1 MIKLI
6 ATDIDGTLVN
16 KQKQLPPDFDRVLAA
31 LKERRIS
38 FAVASGRSLV
48 ALKAQFK
55 KYLDDISLICDNGAL
70 IYDRG
75 ELLSCSV
82 MPRETVVRIIDVC
95 EQNGMTP
102 LLCTPKDT
110 LLADAGAAYKNEVS
124 LYYLN
129 RVVMS
134 DLRQYEGDV
143 TKVAIYQESGI
154 EEHGLAA
161 LEREFGGSLTVALS
175 GYYWVDIMNPG
186 ITKGRGMKILQRR
199 LGADYE
205 STMAFGDYLNDIE
218 MLGCAYYSY
227 AMQDSHPAV
236 RAAANFETGSCE
248 DFAVTREIRQLLGF

>member
-16 KQKQLPPDFDRVLAA
+16 KQKQLPPDFDEVLAK
-31 LKERRIS
+31 LKEMKIS

-48 ALKAQFK
+48 ALKAQFE

-75 ELLSCSV
+75 KLLSSSI
-82 MPRETVVRIIDVC
+82 MPRETVVKIIDVC

-102 LLCTPKDT
+102 LLCTPRDT

-129 RVVMS
+129 RVVLS
-134 DLRQYEGDV
+134 DLRDYDSDV

-154 EEHGLAA
+154 ERHGLSA
-161 LEREFGGSLTVALS
+161 LEREFGSSLTVALS
-175 GYYWVDIMNPG
+175 GYYWVDIMNAG
-186 ITKGRGMKILQRR
+186 VTKGAGMKVLQQR

-205 STMAFGDYLNDIE
+205 STMAFGDYLNDVE

-227 AMQDSHPAV
+227 AVANSHPAV

-248 DFAVTREIRQLLGF
+248 DFPVTREIRNLLNF